1 MSDVLL
7 VSDVSKRYGK
17 NRVLQHLNMAV
28 PEGSIYGL
36 IGPNGSGKTTT
47 IKILMNLI
55 RATSGSAEVL
65 GHDSRK
71 LSGRD
76 FWKIAY
82 VSDDQRLPEWMT
94 VEYFMKYLR
103 PFYPSWDIA
112 HEEQL
117 LRDFDL
123 PKDRKLKHL
132 SRGMKMKAVLAS
144 SLAYHPRLIVMDEP
158 FSGLDPLV
166 RGELSAGMLENADGA
181 TVFISSHDLADIESF
196 TSHIGYLDRGR
207 LQFTED
213 MNSRIQRFREV
224 EVTTEVDSRMDREK
238 WPTHW
243 LHPEQSSAIVRFV
256 ETNFENE
263 RTLAEVHRVFG
274 DTRHVE
280 LKAMPLRSIFVTLA
294 KTGREAE

>member
-7 VSDVSKRYGK
+7 ISDVSKRYGK
-17 NRVLQHLNMAV
+17 ITVLRHLNMAV

-55 RATSGSAEVL
+55 RATSGRAEVF
-65 GHDSRK
+65 GRDSRK
-71 LSGRD
+71 LSGRN
-76 FWKIAY
+76 FGGIAY
-82 VSDDQRLPEWMT
+82 VSENQQLPESMT
-94 VEYFMKYLR
+94 VEYLMRYLR
-103 PFYPSWDIA
+103 PFYPSWDIGR
-112 HEEQL
+112 EEQL

-123 PKDRKLKHL
+123 PKDRKLKNL

-144 SLAYHPRLIVMDEP
+144 SLAYRPRLIVMDEP

-166 RGELSAGMLENADGA
+166 RDELSAGMLENADGA
-181 TVFISSHDLADIESF
+181 TVFISSHDLADIERF

-213 MNSRIQRFREV
+213 MNSLIRRFREV
-224 EVTTEVDSRMDREK
+224 EVTTDPQSQMTREH
-238 WPTHW
+238 WPVNW
-243 LHPEQSSAIVRFV
+243 LNPEQSSAMVRFV
-256 ETNFENE
+256 ETNFESE
-263 RTLAEVHRVFG
+263 RTLAEVRRVFG

-294 KTGREAE
+294 KAGREAE

>member
-7 VSDVSKRYGK
+7 ISDVSKRYGK
-17 NRVLQHLNMAV
+17 ITVLRHLNMAV

-55 RATSGSAEVL
+55 RATSGRAEVF
-65 GHDSRK
+65 GRDSRK
-71 LSGRD
+71 LSGRN
-76 FWKIAY
+76 FGEIAY
-82 VSDDQRLPEWMT
+82 VSENQQLPESMT
-94 VEYFMKYLR
+94 VEYLMKYLR
-103 PFYPSWDIA
+103 PFYPSWDIGR
-112 HEEQL
+112 EEQL

-123 PKDRKLKHL
+123 PKDRKLKNL

-144 SLAYHPRLIVMDEP
+144 SLAYRPRLIVMDEP

-166 RGELSAGMLENADGA
+166 RDELSAGMLENADGA
-181 TVFISSHDLADIESF
+181 TVFISSHDLADIERF

-213 MNSRIQRFREV
+213 MNSLIQRFREV
-224 EVTTEVDSRMDREK
+224 EVTTDAQSRMTREH
-238 WPTHW
+238 WPVNW
-243 LHPEQSSAIVRFV
+243 LNPEQSSAMVRFV
-256 ETNFENE
+256 ETNFESE
-263 RTLAEVHRVFG
+263 RTLAEVRRVFG

-294 KTGREAE
+294 KAGREAE